1 MKAITFT
8 IFMIYL
14 GLMSHA
20 AAADNVSETPMETA
34 AGSNVEDIELL
45 KRQLSA
51 QQAINQ
57 QLRNRVEMLEQ
68 QLALNDETGTQVM
81 LSLDANAETPPV
93 DSKSEDAI
101 TAIDEALVS
110 KGLVLIPTGAF
121 RLTPSVSWNH
131 NGTGSD
137 RRDTYVAGL
146 TMEAGLPWGM
156 AASVR
161 VPYVYRD
168 YDFGSNEGLGDI
180 SLGLSKR
187 INNETEYLPSFVARL
202 GYNHDNGKDAF
213 DPISVGS
220 GFRSWSAS
228 LSAVKRFDPIVVYGG
243 ISYESAWDE
252 RATLRFQDG
261 TQYFKGKI
269 DPGKVYGLNAG
280 ISLAAT
286 PEISVDAGLSF
297 SFVDE
302 TRLKDDSGFSVK
314 TDRRNVGYITLG
326 SAFLLARNLSL
337 SINAGA
343 GVTEDASDFIL
354 SVALPYR
361 F

>member
-1 MKAITFT
+1 MKT
-8 IFMIYL
+8 IAFIILIYL
-14 GLMSHA
+14 GSISLA
-20 AAADNVSETPMETA
+20 AAA
-34 AGSNVEDIELL
+34 GSDVDDMELL

-51 QQAINQ
+51 QQAINE
-57 QLRNRVEMLEQ
+57 QLRKRIDMLEQ
-68 QLALNDETGTQVM
+68 QLAGSEESGAVM
-81 LSLDANAETPPV
+81 LSLDADAEKPPV
-93 DSKSEDAI
+93 DIKSEETT

-110 KGLVLIPTGAF
+110 KGLVLIPAGAF
-121 RLTPSVSWNH
+121 RMTPGISWSH
-131 NGTGSD
+131 DGTGSE

-161 VPYVYRD
+161 IPYVYRD

-180 SLGLSKR
+180 SLGLGKR
-187 INNETEYLPSFVARL
+187 LNNETAYLPSFVVRL

-213 DPISVGS
+213 DRISVGS

-228 LSAVKRFDPIVVYGG
+228 LSAVKRFDPVVVYGG

-252 RATLRFQDG
+252 RATLRFEDG

-269 DPGKVYGLNAG
+269 DPGEVYGFNAG

-297 SFVDE
+297 SFIGE
-302 TRLKDDSGFSVK
+302 TRLKDDTGFSAR
-314 TDRRNVGYITLG
+314 TDRRQVGYITLG
-326 SAFLLARNLSL
+326 SDFLLARNLSL

-343 GVTEDASDFIL
+343 GVTEDASDFIFSL
-354 SVALPYR
+354 ALPYR